1 MIVDSRPGKLRS
13 AGAKA
18 PSARPGSGLSAPPAG
33 VNCRPPRCVV
43 HVEPRFDSGTGAR
56 AGGGADRTSIR
67 ESRHDGLHRRLGA
80 FEVRAARGRGPRVPH
95 QHRRRRRGGGCGGR
109 AGGRRRHLRRPLQ
122 PRVLRPG
129 LSVLPRH
136 PGRRPVPL
144 HAGHPG
150 RERLRDRLGRD
161 PPGAQP
167 HRSETREDRA
177 RRRGGE
183 DDGHAGPGGR
193 RHPPRS
199 ELPQGGR
206 GDRRRLRGRL
216 RDHRAALLPEV
227 RRSGRGPRPHRG
239 QEPSQRLRQP
249 VGADPQ
255 GPRLRLLPRGLGE
268 EPDRGEPAEAHRLLA
283 RVGRGGRG
291 GARRPGDGARPRQ
304 GRGVPRAKPDQRV
317 PADEPPGH
325 DLPRRVARTPGRRR
339 SRKRSSRSAI

>member
-33 VNCRPPRCVV
+33 VHCRPPRCVV

-183 DDGHAGPGGR
+183 DDGHA
-193 RHPPRS
+193 
-199 ELPQGGR
+199 
-206 GDRRRLRGRL
+206 
-216 RDHRAALLPEV
+216 RA
-227 RRSGRGPRPHRG
+227 RRSATSSSER
-239 QEPSQRLRQP
+239 
-249 VGADPQ
+249 AT
-255 GPRLRLLPRGLGE
+255 
-268 EPDRGEPAEAHRLLA
+268 
-283 RVGRGGRG
+283 
-291 GARRPGDGARPRQ
+291 ARRTGRSKAASRASSRP
-304 GRGVPRAKPDQRV
+304 
-317 PADEPPGH
+317 
-325 DLPRRVARTPGRRR
+325 
-339 SRKRSSRSAI
+339 SRSATTRSTAIRARPSPASRPRTIATAAPTRGRRSARTSATTSAARSRRRTRSWRAR